1 MARIAPMPGL
11 ALSGQHRRQLHEAL
25 LDAFPSRAA
34 LAQMVSFQLE
44 RRLAEISDA
53 DNLTDIVFRLIE
65 HCEAAGAVDRLFHAA
80 LRERPSNPALA
91 ALAPVFS
98 APPPPGTRMTI
109 PASAERGSLG
119 RGLQALAGLMQHAA
133 VRAAVAEFRS
143 DFAAAA
149 EQVELLGAYKDV
161 HDLLHTLQF
170 QCYRGIAQ
178 EARRFPD
185 DETAREIL
193 LDHQLTL
200 QGLVEHLV
208 ELTGSPR
215 FPPADATWVRGLSDA
230 AQELARALDA
240 RDPSGLKRV
249 VWQLD
254 RVLSVQPA
262 HINTRLN
269 AAARALRLPSLVEAM
284 TTIRAELDGQDLD
297 AARIQ
302 QFGTAVGTIT
312 ALSEEV
318 QVLVGD
324 HDRLQ
329 ALDLEL
335 RRIRAGLRDDMEEL
349 RLSWPAVKDL
359 TAAFETRTEEWTVA
373 LTREGR
379 LLDQVLASDDTSR
392 IRQGFQRYYS
402 VASDRF
408 YRVDLA
414 LKRVCEDLRSAGE
427 PLAFVLDILE

>member
-1 MARIAPMPGL
+1 MPGV

-44 RRLAEISDA
+44 RRLADISDA
-53 DNLTDIVFRLIE
+53 DNLTDTVFRLIE
-65 HCEAAGAVDRLFHAA
+65 HCEAAGAIDRLFHAA
-80 LRERPSNPALA
+80 FRERPSNPALA
-91 ALAPVFS
+91 ALASIFS
-98 APPPPGTRMTI
+98 APPPPGTAMTI
-109 PASAERGSLG
+109 PSPVERDSLG
-119 RGLQALAGLMQHAA
+119 RGIQALAGLMQHAA
-133 VRAAVAEFRS
+133 VRAAVAEFQS

-178 EARRFPD
+178 EARRFPE

-208 ELTGSPR
+208 EITSGPR
-215 FPPADATWVRGLSDA
+215 FPPTDATWVRGLAEA
-230 AQELARALDA
+230 AQELARSLDG
-240 RDPSGLKRV
+240 RDPAGLKRV

-269 AAARALRLPSLVEAM
+269 AAARALRLPSLVQAM
-284 TTIRAELDGQDLD
+284 TTIRAQLDGQALD
-297 AARIQ
+297 TAKIQ
-302 QFGTAVGTIT
+302 QFGAAVATIT
-312 ALSEEV
+312 ALGEDV
-318 QVLVGD
+318 RTLVVD

-335 RRIRAGLRDDMEEL
+335 RRIKAGLRDDMEEL
-349 RLSWPAVKDL
+349 RLSWPHVKDL
-359 TAAFETRTEEWTVA
+359 TAAFGTRTEEWTVA
-373 LTREGR
+373 LAREGQ
-379 LLDQVLASDDTSR
+379 LLEGTLASDDGSR
-392 IRQGFQRYYS
+392 MRHAFQRYYS

-427 PLAFVLDILE
+427 PLAFVLNILE

>member
-65 HCEAAGAVDRLFHAA
+65 HCEAAGAIDSLFHAA

-91 ALAPVFS
+91 ALAPLFS
-98 APPPPGTRMTI
+98 APPPPGTPMTI
-109 PASAERGSLG
+109 PAPAERGSLG
-119 RGLQALAGLMQHAA
+119 RGLQALAGLMQDAA

-208 ELTGSPR
+208 ELTGAPR

-230 AQELARALDA
+230 AQELARALDT
-240 RDPSGLKRV
+240 RDPTGLKRV

-284 TTIRAELDGQDLD
+284 TTIRAQLDGQDLD

-349 RLSWPAVKDL
+349 RLSWPQVKDL

-379 LLDQVLASDDTSR
+379 LLDQVLVSDDASR